1 MNIQKDKVVAL
12 EYKLRV
18 EGDVIDE
25 SLGEPLSYLHGHG
38 NIVVGLENA
47 LTGLSVGEGKTVKVE
62 PHEGYG
68 EFDEEGMQNI
78 PMSSFDTELEIGQTY
93 SGEDSEGS
101 PVSFNVLAIE
111 GDQVLVD
118 FNHPLAGQE
127 LEFEVKVVGI
137 RDATAEELEHG
148 HSHDG
153 HHHHD

>member
-47 LTGLSVGEGKTVKVE
+47 LNGLSVGDSKTVKVE

-101 PVSFNVLAIE
+101 PISFNVLAIE

-137 RDATAEELEHG
+137 RDATADELEHG

>member
-1 MNIQKDKVVAL
+1 MNIQKDKVVAI

-25 SLGEPLSYLHGHG
+25 SLNEPLSYLHGHG

-47 LTGLSVGEGKTVKVE
+47 LTGMGVGMSKTVKVE
-62 PHEGYG
+62 PADGYG

-101 PVSFNVLAIE
+101 PISFNVLAIE

-137 RDATAEELEHG
+137 RDATPDELEHG